1 MKIFNTLSGKT
12 EEFNTMKDGVIN
24 MYVCGPTVYSYAHV
38 GNMCPVIIFDMV
50 YRYFKYRGYDVKYA
64 SNFTDVD
71 DKIIKAAKEAGVT
84 EKELTEKYIKIYL
97 DDVKALN
104 CLDID
109 YRPKVTETMD
119 EIIDYIQLLMDKGYA
134 YQNGDDVYFRVGKVE
149 DYGKLSKQIV
159 EELNA
164 GNRIEVDENKENP
177 YDFVL
182 WKKTKEGITWD
193 SPWGAGRP
201 GWHTEC
207 VVMINKLFGD
217 KIDIHGGGVDLKFPH
232 HENEIAQQV
241 ALHGNK
247 IANYWMHNGF
257 INIDNVKMSKSL
269 GNVKQA
275 KEMISHYGG
284 NIVRFILVNSYY
296 RTPVNFSDELALA
309 AKKELDKIEQAFN
322 KMSIQLQLNNCSV
335 LEFDGTL
342 DTENFLNAL
351 CDDLN
356 TPNALTEVYRIVK
369 EANIALRSNHL
380 DVEVLKV
387 KFFTLKKM
395 LEILGLQFDVHILTS
410 EEIELLNNYNL
421 ARKEK
426 DFVKADEYRKVLIEK
441 KLL

>member
-12 EEFNTMKDGVIN
+12 EEFKTIKDGVIN

-71 DKIIKAAKEAGVT
+71 DKIIKAAKEAGIT

-119 EIIDYIQLLMDKGYA
+119 EIIEYIQLLMDKGYA
-134 YQNGDDVYFRVGKVE
+134 YQSGDDVYFRVGKIE
-149 DYGKLSKQIV
+149 DYGKLSKQVV

-207 VVMINKLFGD
+207 VVMINKIFGD
-217 KIDIHGGGVDLKFPH
+217 NIDIHGGGVDLKFPH
-232 HENEIAQQV
+232 HENEMAQSC
-241 ALHGNK
+241 AACGTNL
-247 IANYWMHNGF
+247 ANYWMHNGHVMV
-257 INIDNVKMSKSL
+257 NGVKMSKSL
-269 GNVKQA
+269 GNFITAHELLEKHPANVIRLSILKTNYKLPFDFTDALFKECGTINDKIYNALKQA
-275 KEMISHYGG
+275 NLEVQLKGLEVGKVTQDEKINEIMDDDFNTS
-284 NIVRFILVNSYY
+284 NLVTYLLDL
-296 RTPVNFSDELALA
+296 V
-309 AKKELDKIEQAFN
+309 KELNTKLRAKEEFVETYDKI
-322 KMSIQLQLNNCSV
+322 
-335 LEFDGTL
+335 
-342 DTENFLNAL
+342 
-351 CDDLN
+351 
-356 TPNALTEVYRIVK
+356 
-369 EANIALRSNHL
+369 
-380 DVEVLKV
+380 
-387 KFFTLKKM
+387 M
-395 LEILGLQFDVHILTS
+395 LINYILGLEYEFITLND
-410 EEIELLNNYNL
+410 EDKEIYNKWLEYRNN
-421 ARKEK
+421 K
-426 DFVKADEYRKVLIEK
+426 DFENADKMRAQLVDRKII
-441 KLL
+441 

>member
-71 DKIIKAAKEAGVT
+71 DKIIKAAKEAGIT

-119 EIIDYIQLLMDKGYA
+119 EIIDYIKLLMNKGYA
-134 YQNGDDVYFRVGKVE
+134 YQSGDDVFFRVGKIG

-232 HENEIAQQV
+232 HENEIAQSE
-241 ALHGNK
+241 AACGTSL
-247 IANYWMHNGF
+247 ANYWMHNGHVMV
-257 INIDNVKMSKSL
+257 NGVKMSKSL
-269 GNVKQA
+269 GNFITAHELLEKYPANVIRLSILKTNYRLPFDFTDVLFKECTTINDKVYNALKQA
-275 KEMISHYGG
+275 NLEVQLKGLEVGKLTQDDKINEIMDEDFNTS
-284 NIVRFILVNSYY
+284 NLVTYLLDL
-296 RTPVNFSDELALA
+296 V
-309 AKKELDKIEQAFN
+309 KELNTKLRAKEDFVDTYDKIKLIN
-322 KMSIQLQLNNCSV
+322 
-335 LEFDGTL
+335 
-342 DTENFLNAL
+342 
-351 CDDLN
+351 
-356 TPNALTEVYRIVK
+356 Y
-369 EANIALRSNHL
+369 
-380 DVEVLKV
+380 
-387 KFFTLKKM
+387 
-395 LEILGLQFDVHILTS
+395 ILGLEYKFVELSD
-410 EEIELLNNYNL
+410 EDKEIYNKWMEYRNN
-421 ARKEK
+421 K
-426 DFVKADEYRKVLIEK
+426 DFENADKMRAELVDRKII
-441 KLL
+441 

>member
-71 DKIIKAAKEAGVT
+71 DKIIKAAKEAGIT

-109 YRPKVTETMD
+109 HRPKVTETMD

-134 YQNGDDVYFRVGKVE
+134 YQSGDDVYFRVGKVE
-149 DYGKLSKQIV
+149 DYGKLSKQVV

-217 KIDIHGGGVDLKFPH
+217 NIDIHGGGVDLKFPH
-232 HENEIAQQV
+232 HENEMAQSE
-241 ALHGNK
+241 AACGTNL
-247 IANYWMHNGF
+247 ANYWMHNGHVMV
-257 INIDNVKMSKSL
+257 NGVKMSKSL
-269 GNVKQA
+269 GNFITAHELLEKHPANVIRLSILKTNYKLPFDFTDALFKECGTINDKVYNALKQA
-275 KEMISHYGG
+275 NLEVQLKGLEVGKLTQDEKINEIMDDDFNTS
-284 NIVRFILVNSYY
+284 NLVTYLLDL
-296 RTPVNFSDELALA
+296 V
-309 AKKELDKIEQAFN
+309 KELNTKMRAKEDFIETYDKI
-322 KMSIQLQLNNCSV
+322 
-335 LEFDGTL
+335 
-342 DTENFLNAL
+342 
-351 CDDLN
+351 
-356 TPNALTEVYRIVK
+356 
-369 EANIALRSNHL
+369 
-380 DVEVLKV
+380 
-387 KFFTLKKM
+387 M
-395 LEILGLQFDVHILTS
+395 LINYILGLVYEFVELS
-410 EEIELLNNYNL
+410 EEDKEIYNKWLEYRNN
-421 ARKEK
+421 K
-426 DFVKADEYRKVLIEK
+426 DFENADKMRAQLVDRKII
-441 KLL
+441 

>member
-12 EEFNTMKDGVIN
+12 EEFKTLKDGVIN

-50 YRYFKYRGYDVKYA
+50 YRYFKYRGYDVTYA

-71 DKIIKAAKEAGVT
+71 DKIIKAAKEAGIT

-109 YRPKVTETMD
+109 HRPKVTETMD

-134 YQNGDDVYFRVGKVE
+134 YQSGDDVYFRVGKVE
-149 DYGKLSKQIV
+149 DYGKLSKQVV

-217 KIDIHGGGVDLKFPH
+217 NIDIHGGGVDLKFPH
-232 HENEIAQQV
+232 HENEMAQSE
-241 ALHGNK
+241 AACGTNL
-247 IANYWMHNGF
+247 ANYWMHNGHVMV
-257 INIDNVKMSKSL
+257 NGVKMSKSL
-269 GNVKQA
+269 GNFITAHELLEKHPANVIRLSILKTNYKLPFDFTDALFKECGTINDKVYNALKQA
-275 KEMISHYGG
+275 NLEVQLKGLEVGKLTQDEKINEIMDDDFNTS
-284 NIVRFILVNSYY
+284 NLVTYLLDL
-296 RTPVNFSDELALA
+296 V
-309 AKKELDKIEQAFN
+309 KELNTKMRAKEDFIETYDKI
-322 KMSIQLQLNNCSV
+322 
-335 LEFDGTL
+335 
-342 DTENFLNAL
+342 
-351 CDDLN
+351 
-356 TPNALTEVYRIVK
+356 
-369 EANIALRSNHL
+369 
-380 DVEVLKV
+380 
-387 KFFTLKKM
+387 M
-395 LEILGLQFDVHILTS
+395 LINYILGLVYEFVELS
-410 EEIELLNNYNL
+410 EEDKEIYNKWLEYRNN
-421 ARKEK
+421 K
-426 DFVKADEYRKVLIEK
+426 DFENADKMRAQLVDRKII
-441 KLL
+441 

>member
-12 EEFNTMKDGVIN
+12 EEFNTLKDGAIN

-119 EIIDYIQLLMDKGYA
+119 EIIEYIQLLVDKGYA
-134 YQNGDDVYFRVGKVE
+134 YQSGDDVYFRVGKIE

-193 SPWGAGRP
+193 SPWGPGRP

-207 VVMINKLFGD
+207 VVMINKLFGNN
-217 KIDIHGGGVDLKFPH
+217 IDIHGGGVDLKFPH
-232 HENEIAQQV
+232 HENEMAQSV
-241 ALHGNK
+241 AACGTNL
-247 IANYWMHNGF
+247 ANYWMHNGHVMV
-257 INIDNVKMSKSL
+257 NGVKMSKSL
-269 GNVKQA
+269 GNFITAHELLEKHPANVIRLSILKTNYRLPFDFTDALFKECATINDKVYNALKQA
-275 KEMISHYGG
+275 NLEIQLNGLEVGTITNDEKINEIMDEDFNTS
-284 NIVRFILVNSYY
+284 NLVTYLLDL
-296 RTPVNFSDELALA
+296 V
-309 AKKELDKIEQAFN
+309 KELNGKLRAKEDF
-322 KMSIQLQLNNCSV
+322 V
-335 LEFDGTL
+335 
-342 DTENFLNAL
+342 DTY
-351 CDDLN
+351 D
-356 TPNALTEVYRIVK
+356 TI
-369 EANIALRSNHL
+369 
-380 DVEVLKV
+380 
-387 KFFTLKKM
+387 M
-395 LEILGLQFDVHILTS
+395 LINYILGLEYEFVMLSDS
-410 EEIELLNNYNL
+410 DKEIYNKWLEYRNN
-421 ARKEK
+421 K
-426 DFVKADEYRKVLIEK
+426 DFENADKMRAELVDRKII
-441 KLL
+441 